1 MKFLVV
7 YFSRGGKTRKVAEA
21 IAQQLRCKAVDV
33 EKETPDVAGV
43 DILIVGS
50 GQYPGKLHKTLQSF
64 LDGLQPS
71 GKNKAA
77 VFATAGGPDP
87 KVVYV
92 LKKTL
97 EAKGYMVVSS
107 FKCRGR
113 FLFFHWSHPD
123 EDDLENAKAFANDL
137 KKISG
142 A

>member
-7 YFSRGGKTRKVAEA
+7 YFSRGGKTRKVAKV
-21 IAQQLRCKAVDV
+21 IAQQLGCNAVDV
-33 EKETPDVAGV
+33 EKETPDVSGV
-43 DILIVGS
+43 EMLIVGS
-50 GQYPGKLHKTLQSF
+50 GQYLGKLHKTLQSF

-71 GKNKAA
+71 SKNKAA

-87 KVVYV
+87 KVVYAI
-92 LKKTL
+92 KGAL

-113 FLFFHWSHPD
+113 FLFFNWSHPNK
-123 EDDLENAKAFANDL
+123 EDLENAKAFANDL
-137 KKISG
+137 KNISG